1 MRRDTDSS
9 TYRKVCETRI
19 IRNTDWS
26 RTRVEDGRAFYYARD
41 QGRVWCETSFDVRGI
56 MTPTSAEFP
65 DSNICHD
72 IRSLDS
78 GFRDSIESFQAI
90 VGLVTRTGPPTVP

>member
-41 QGRVWCETSFDVRGI
+41 QGRVWCETSLMYERLGLLLPRRSRVQIFA
-56 MTPTSAEFP
+56 MTVALLHS
-65 DSNICHD
+65 D
-72 IRSLDS
+72 
-78 GFRDSIESFQAI
+78 FRDFIVSFQAI
-90 VGLVTRTGPPTVP
+90 VVGGN